1 MRQTVTAAHIV
12 YQTPRFEFLNE
23 VLNIR
28 QSLNDGSGRV
38 FHTPGAYSQISRQ
51 FHSVR
56 PYFRYEYLRAAD
68 DNPLFSD
75 VGRRNGP
82 LVGLRYDFSEYAAF
96 KAEYQRTDRNKQPSV
111 NSGTVQ
117 VDFTF

>member
-1 MRQTVTAAHIV
+1 MSPTGLPPIRQTVMAAHIV

-23 VLNIR
+23 VLDIR
-28 QSLNDGSGRV
+28 HSLNDGVGHV

-56 PYFRYEYLRAAD
+56 PYFRYEYLRAH
-68 DNPLFSD
+68 DNDPLFSD

-82 LVGLRYDFSEYAAF
+82 IVGVRYDFSEYAAF
-96 KAEYQRTDRNKQPSV
+96 
-111 NSGTVQ
+111 
-117 VDFTF
+117 